1 MGTLETDY
9 KHQQEKLQ
17 SDLLREK
24 YEGFDGARGKIWK
37 AVGGKTLRTYK
48 IIEDEQAN
56 NNLYREIRSHAIKFF
71 EVNNIE
77 WWKLNSEGPNTVTG
91 ALLSSQ
97 IACLNHLFGIRHDK
111 EAVLSM
117 INGLKPIFTDV
128 KTLPFDAVDTQ
139 GYISFEVVS
148 DKNVLGEKVCKKATR
163 GAFCT
168 SIDAL
173 IWAVDI
179 DNNEW
184 ILPIEWKYTEAYEE
198 EDLSMGNKGKTRL
211 GIYSKLIDGS
221 QHLKQ
226 VSNYGGSLYFKEP
239 IYQLMRQML
248 DVEYMLRN
256 GEYGWSRNARILQ
269 IDVIPDGNVVLREQA
284 HPYYDLLKDSDK
296 YCMISPKKLFEPLV
310 GSIKYQNLLT
320 YLNERYWQD

>member
-1 MGTLETDY
+1 MSTVETDY
-9 KHQQEKLQ
+9 KLEQEKLQ
-17 SDLLREK
+17 SRLLKEK
-24 YEGFDGARGKIWK
+24 YIGFDGATGKIWK
-37 AVGGKTLRTYK
+37 IIEGKDLRTSK
-48 IIEDEQAN
+48 IISDEQAEK
-56 NNLYREIRSHAIKFF
+56 NLFRDIRQQAIEYF
-71 EVNNIE
+71 ELNLID
-77 WWKLNSEGPNTVTG
+77 WWKLNSEGPNVVSG
-91 ALLSSQ
+91 VLLSSQ
-97 IACLNHLFGIRHDK
+97 IACLNHLFGIRQDK
-111 EAVLSM
+111 EAVLAM

-148 DKNVLGEKVCKKATR
+148 DKNVLGEKVCKEATR

-211 GIYSKLIDGS
+211 GIYSKLIDS
-221 QHLKQ
+221 SKHLRQ
-226 VSNYGGSLYFKEP
+226 VSNYAGSLYFKEP

-248 DVEYMLRN
+248 NVEYMLCK
-256 GEYGWSRNARILQ
+256 GEYGWSKNAKILQ
-269 IDVIPDGNVVLREQA
+269 IDVVPDGNVVLRKQVR
-284 HPYYDLLKDSDK
+284 PYTDLLKNPDE
-296 YCMISPKKLFEPLV
+296 YYMISPKKLFEPLAE
-310 GSIKYQNLLT
+310 SIKYHNLLT

>member
-1 MGTLETDY
+1 MSTVETDY
-9 KHQQEKLQ
+9 KHQQEKMQ
-17 SDLLREK
+17 SDLLRKK
-24 YEGFDGARGKIWK
+24 YEGFDGAMGKTWK
-37 AVGGKTLRTYK
+37 VVGGKTLRTYK

-71 EVNNIE
+71 EINNIE
-77 WWKLNSEGPNTVTG
+77 WWKLNGEGPNAVSG
-91 ALLSSQ
+91 VLLSSQ

-128 KTLPFDAVDTQ
+128 KTLPFDVADTQ

-148 DKNVLGEKVCKKATR
+148 DENVLGEKVCKEATR

-184 ILPIEWKYTEAYEE
+184 ILPIEWKYTEAYKE

-221 QHLKQ
+221 KHLKQ
-226 VSNYGGSLYFKEP
+226 VSNYAGSLYFKEP

-248 DVEYMLRN
+248 NVEYMLCK
-256 GEYGWSRNARILQ
+256 GEYGWSKNAKILQ
-269 IDVIPDGNVVLREQA
+269 IDVIPDGNVVLRKQVR
-284 HPYYDLLKDSDK
+284 PYIGLLKNPDE
-296 YCMISPKKLFEPLV
+296 YYMISPKKLFEPLV
-310 GSIKYQNLLT
+310 ESIKYQNLLT